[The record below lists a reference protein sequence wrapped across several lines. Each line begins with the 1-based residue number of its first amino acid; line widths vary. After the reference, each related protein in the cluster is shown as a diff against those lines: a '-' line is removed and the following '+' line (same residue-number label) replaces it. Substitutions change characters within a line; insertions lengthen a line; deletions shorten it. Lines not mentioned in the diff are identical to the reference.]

1 MRRFYFH
8 ASMSCAA
15 TRQTLRMDAD
25 NDGKLTAL
33 DHRTKTTSSTFD
45 VFLLSFAVRA
55 RCELSMCLQTKVRIL
70 LFPVALL
77 CCAIN
82 AKTCLAQLPA
92 CASEMPDDRSTH

>member
-45 VFLLSFAVRA
+45 VF
-55 RCELSMCLQTKVRIL
+55 C
-70 LFPVALL
+70 
-77 CCAIN
+77 
-82 AKTCLAQLPA
+82 
-92 CASEMPDDRSTH
+92 